1 MTKRCEEKADKA
13 RDDFNTSYQCRLFIL
28 DTHALSNQMAE
39 QNGLKIL
46 RAILSYLA
54 HYYTQTYTQ
63 QERERLILQNDQ

>member
-1 MTKRCEEKADKA
+1 MRKKADKA

-63 QERERLILQNDQ
+63 RLKTHERARANDSAK